1 MMSLISLPIDFR
13 KDTLLAV
20 DVQPTFMPGGGLAV
34 EEGDQIVRL
43 VADLAQK
50 FQPRLRVATRDL
62 HPPGHISLASSY
74 VGLAPFTALA
84 FEEAARWGP
93 DSGHLAPHAL
103 FTMPELQSYLHQVGQ
118 QVLWPDHAVAGTD
131 ESDFH
136 PYLKQSG
143 LFPFVFNKGLD
154 PKCDS
159 YSAFRDNL
167 KKPTHLAEYMRA
179 LGCQRVW
186 IVGLAFDYCVGWTA
200 LDAKAE
206 GFEPIVISG
215 GTRPVAA
222 DSAKAMAEQLKAA
235 DIRVM

>member
-1 MMSLISLPIDFR
+1 MLLVNLPVDYG
-13 KDTLLAV
+13 KDALLVV
-20 DVQPTFMPGGGLAV
+20 DTQPTFMPGGGLAV
-34 EEGDQIVRL
+34 EGGDQIVRDI
-43 VADLAQK
+43 VQLAAM
-50 FQPRLRVATRDL
+50 FQPRLRIATRDL
-62 HPPGHISLASSY
+62 HPLGHISLASSF

-84 FEEAARWGP
+84 FEEAAGWGP

-103 FTMPELQSYLHQVGQ
+103 FTMPELQSYLHRVGQ
-118 QVLWPDHAVAGTD
+118 QVLWPDHALVGTD

-143 LFPFVFNKGLD
+143 LFPFIFNKGLD

-167 KKPTHLAEYMRA
+167 KQPTHLAEYMRA

-206 GFEPIVISG
+206 GFEPIVILD
-215 GTRPVAA
+215 GTRSVAA
-222 DSAKAMAEQLKAA
+222 DSAKSMIEQLKATG
-235 DIRVM
+235 IRVC